1 VEELDPRRAR
11 VFGATAEEYER
22 YRPSYPAEAVA
33 WMLPPRASRVVDV
46 GAGTGKLTGVLL
58 GRGLEVAAV
67 EPDPAMLAVLRR
79 QHPAASA
86 YLAGAERLPLPDHSV
101 DAVLA
106 GQAWHWFDHGP
117 AVAEVRRVLRPGG
130 RLGLIWNG
138 PDPRDLW
145 EYDLARLDPDTG
157 GRDFVNAPAE
167 EGLEVPGLP
176 PEEIEEAAFPW
187 LREIDGPSLRG
198 RLLTH
203 SAFVVMDPVERERLV
218 DSMVAVVTAEAR
230 RQGTPTVL
238 LRQSAHC
245 VRWSP
250 AQPPA

>member
-1 VEELDPRRAR
+1 MRELDPRRAR

-22 YRPSYPAEAVA
+22 WRPSYPAAAVD
-33 WMLPPRASRVVDV
+33 WMLPPGATRVADV

-58 GRGLEVAAV
+58 DRGVAVDAV

-79 QHPAASA
+79 QHPAARPH
-86 YLAGAERLPLPDHSV
+86 LAPAERLPLADGSM

-106 GQAWHWFDHGP
+106 GQAWHWFDHAA
-117 AVAEVRRVLRPGG
+117 AVAEIRRVLRPGG
-130 RLGLIWNG
+130 WLGLVWNG

-157 GRDFVNAPAE
+157 GRDFVSDPV
-167 EGLEVPGLP
+167 GGSMDVPGLP
-176 PEEIEEAAFPW
+176 ADELELASFPW
-187 LREIDGPSLRG
+187 LREISGPALRG

-203 SAFVVMDPVERERLV
+203 SAFVVLPPAERDALVE
-218 DSMVAVVTAEAR
+218 SMVAVVDAEAAR
-230 RQGTPTVL
+230 RGTPTVP

-245 VRWSP
+245 VRWR
-250 AQPPA
+250 AARFQ